1 MKQKETKTSY
11 LEGASLYA
19 LSSIISFGIM
29 IVTLPIYTRLLT
41 PEEFGIT
48 IVFVLFGKAVFG
60 FFHFS
65 LHDATYRYYF
75 DYKNQLKKFK
85 VLNSTNLFFLFFSF
99 LICYLLISFTSD
111 LFYKKIFDGQLN
123 KELISLSLISGYL
136 DYIFLYFMTL
146 LTAELKAK
154 QHSYLSILFI
164 SLNSAFS
171 IFFMSYYDLTYMG
184 RIYGIILSQFI
195 VAAILI
201 KICFHTLSLNFSIQ
215 MLKKSFKY
223 ALPYYP
229 IMLLGLSQNYLDK
242 TILSSSKGNA
252 SLAQYSIGIN
262 FSVIL
267 KTIMDAVSKT
277 WNAYMISTA
286 LINTKESKENIVEK
300 FYYMAVFFMTLG
312 VGIAY
317 FSEEAIKI
325 LTTKEYHV
333 AIWITPVYIYFYL
346 FAIVGYLTNM
356 QLSIAKKMQFLI
368 PGTIASAITNI
379 VLNFTLIP
387 IYGMIGAAIAAAITS
402 LVSQLFLFYYGM
414 KVFPLE
420 INKRKLLKLYGLLL
434 IFTLPVYFIYA
445 LEINFILKI
454 FIKLVAIYI
463 FVKLCFVNKYIDK
476 EFILILMRDYKY
488 LDKLTPIINKLF

>member
-1 MKQKETKTSY
+1 MKQKETKNSY
-11 LEGASLYA
+11 LSGAGLYVI
-19 LSSIISFGIM
+19 SSIISFGIM
-29 IVTLPIYTRLLT
+29 IITLPIYTRLLN
-41 PEEFGIT
+41 PKEYGIT
-48 IVFVLFGKAVFG
+48 LIFIIFGKLVTG

-65 LHDATYRYYF
+65 LHDATYRHYF
-75 DYKNQLKKFK
+75 DYKDHFQKFK
-85 VLNSTNLFFLFFSF
+85 ILNSTNLLFLFFSF
-99 LICYLLISFTSD
+99 IICHLLISFTAD
-111 LFYKKIFDGQLN
+111 LFYEKIFDGQLN
-123 KELISLSLISGYL
+123 KELISLSLLSAYL

-146 LTAELKAK
+146 LTAESKAK
-154 QHSYLSILFI
+154 QHSYLSILVI
-164 SLNSAFS
+164 SLSTVFS
-171 IFFMSYYDLTYMG
+171 IFFMTYYDLTYMG
-184 RIYGIILSQFI
+184 RIYGIILSQLMVCIII
-195 VAAILI
+195 V
-201 KICFHTLSLNFSIQ
+201 KICFHTISFQFSVK
-215 MLKKSFKY
+215 MLKKSLKY

-267 KTIMDAVSKT
+267 KTIMDAVSKS

-286 LINTKESKENIVEK
+286 LINTKESKKDIVDK

-333 AIWITPVYIYFYL
+333 AIWITPIYIYFYL

-356 QLSIAKKMQFLI
+356 QLSIAEKMKFLV
-368 PGTIASAITNI
+368 PGTIASGITNI
-379 VLNFTLIP
+379 TLNLLLIP
-387 IYGMIGAAIAAAITS
+387 IYGMIGGAIAAAFTS

-434 IFTLPVYFIYA
+434 VFTLPS
-445 LEINFILKI
+445 
-454 FIKLVAIYI
+454 
-463 FVKLCFVNKYIDK
+463 
-476 EFILILMRDYKY
+476 
-488 LDKLTPIINKLF
+488 

>member
-1 MKQKETKTSY
+1 M
-11 LEGASLYA
+11 A
-19 LSSIISFGIM
+19 SIISFGIM
-29 IVTLPIYTRLLT
+29 IITLPIYTRLLN

-48 IVFVLFGKAVFG
+48 IVFVLFGKFVCG

-65 LHDATYRYYF
+65 LHDSTYRYYF
-75 DYKNQLKKFK
+75 DYKNQFEKFK
-85 VLNSTNLFFLFFSF
+85 ILNTTNLLFLFFSF
-99 LICYLLISFTSD
+99 LICYLLIFFTAD
-111 LFYKKIFDGQLN
+111 LFYEKIFDGQLN
-123 KELISLSLISGYL
+123 KQLISLSLISGFL

-154 QHSYLSILFI
+154 QHTYLSILFI

-184 RIYGIILSQFI
+184 RVYGIILSQFI

-201 KICFHTLSLNFSIQ
+201 KICFHTISFQFSVK
-215 MLKKSFKY
+215 MLKMSFKY

-262 FSVIL
+262 FSSIL
-267 KTIMDAVSKT
+267 KTIMDAVSKS

-286 LINTKESKENIVEK
+286 LINTKESKKDIVEK

-333 AIWITPVYIYFYL
+333 AIWITPIYIYFYL

-356 QLSIAKKMQFLI
+356 QLSIAEKMKFLI
-368 PGTIASAITNI
+368 PGTVVSGIINIT
-379 VLNFTLIP
+379 LNLLLIP
-387 IYGMIGAAIAAAITS
+387 IYGMIGAAIAAASTS
-402 LVSQLFLFYYGM
+402 MVSQLFLFYYGM

-434 IFTLPVYFIYA
+434 VFTLPAYFIYA

-454 FIKLVAIYI
+454 FIKLFGVYM
-463 FVKLCFVNKYIDK
+463 FVKLCLINKFINK
-476 EFILILMRDYKY
+476 EFILIVMNDYKY
-488 LDKLTPIINKLF
+488 LNKLTPILNKIF

>member
-1 MKQKETKTSY
+1 M
-11 LEGASLYA
+11 A
-19 LSSIISFGIM
+19 SIISFGIM
-29 IVTLPIYTRLLT
+29 IITLPIYTRLLN

-48 IVFVLFGKAVFG
+48 IVFVLFGKFVCG

-65 LHDATYRYYF
+65 LHDSTYRYYF
-75 DYKNQLKKFK
+75 DYKNQFEKFK
-85 VLNSTNLFFLFFSF
+85 ILNTTNLLFLFFSF
-99 LICYLLISFTSD
+99 LICYLLIFFTTD
-111 LFYKKIFDGQLN
+111 LFYEKIFDGQLN
-123 KELISLSLISGYL
+123 KQLISLSLISGFL

-184 RIYGIILSQFI
+184 RVYGIILSQFI

-201 KICFHTLSLNFSIQ
+201 KICFHTISFQFSVK
-215 MLKKSFKY
+215 MLKMSFKY

-242 TILSSSKGNA
+242 TILSSSKGNE
-252 SLAQYSIGIN
+252 SLAQYTIGIN

-267 KTIMDAVSKT
+267 KSIMDAVSKS

-286 LINTKESKENIVEK
+286 LINTKESKKDIVEK

-333 AIWITPVYIYFYL
+333 AIWITPIYIYFYL

-356 QLSIAKKMQFLI
+356 QLSIAEKMKFLI
-368 PGTIASAITNI
+368 PGTIVSGIINIT
-379 VLNFTLIP
+379 LNLLLIP
-387 IYGMIGAAIAAAITS
+387 IYGMIGAAIAAAFTS
-402 LVSQLFLFYYGM
+402 MVSQLFLFYYGM

-420 INKRKLLKLYGLLL
+420 INKRKLLKLYGLLFV
-434 IFTLPVYFIYA
+434 FTLPAYFIYA
-445 LEINFILKI
+445 LEINFIYKI
-454 FIKLVAIYI
+454 FIKLFGVYM
-463 FVKLCFVNKYIDK
+463 FVKLCLINKFINK
-476 EFILILMRDYKY
+476 EFILIVMNDYKY
-488 LDKLTPIINKLF
+488 LNKLTPILNKIF

>member
-1 MKQKETKTSY
+1 MKQKETKNSY
-11 LEGASLYA
+11 LEGASLYV

-48 IVFVLFGKAVFG
+48 LIFIVFGKLVTG

-75 DYKNQLKKFK
+75 DYKDHFQKFK
-85 VLNSTNLFFLFFSF
+85 ILNSTNLLFLFFSF
-99 LICYLLISFTSD
+99 IICHLLISFTAD
-111 LFYKKIFDGQLN
+111 LFYEKIFDGQLN
-123 KELISLSLISGYL
+123 KELISLSLLSAYL

-146 LTAELKAK
+146 LTAESKAK

-164 SLNSAFS
+164 SLSTVFS
-171 IFFMSYYDLTYMG
+171 IFFMTYYDLTYMG
-184 RIYGIILSQFI
+184 RIYGIILSQLMVCI
-195 VAAILI
+195 ILA
-201 KICFHTLSLNFSIQ
+201 KICFYTLSFQFSVK
-215 MLKKSFKY
+215 MFKKSLKY

-229 IMLLGLSQNYLDK
+229 IMLLGLSQSYLDK

-252 SLAQYSIGIN
+252 SLAQYSIGIS
-262 FSVIL
+262 FSSIL
-267 KTIMDAVSKT
+267 KTIMDAVSKS

-286 LINTKESKENIVEK
+286 VLNTKESKKDIVEK
-300 FYYMAVFFMTLG
+300 FYYMAVFFMFLG

-317 FSEEAIKI
+317 FSEESIKI
-325 LTTKEYHV
+325 LTTKDYHV
-333 AIWITPVYIYFYL
+333 AIWITPIYIYFYL
-346 FAIVGYLTNM
+346 FGIVGYLTNM
-356 QLSIAKKMQFLI
+356 QVSIAKKMKFLI
-368 PGTIASAITNI
+368 PGTIASGITNI
-379 VLNFTLIP
+379 TLNLLLIP
-387 IYGMIGAAIAAAITS
+387 IYGMIGGAIAAAFTS

-434 IFTLPVYFIYA
+434 VFTLPVYFIYA

-454 FIKLVAIYI
+454 FLKLFGVYM
-463 FVKLCFVNKYIDK
+463 FVKLCFKNKFIDK
-476 EFILILMRDYKY
+476 EFILIIMKDYKY
-488 LDKLTPIINKLF
+488 LDKLSPILNKIF

>member
-1 MKQKETKTSY
+1 MY
-11 LEGASLYA
+11 V

-41 PEEFGIT
+41 PEEYGIT
-48 IVFVLFGKAVFG
+48 IVFVLFGKFASG

-75 DYKNQLKKFK
+75 DYKNEFKKFK
-85 VLNSTNLFFLFFSF
+85 VLNTTNLLFLFFSF
-99 LICYLLISFTSD
+99 LICYLLIFFTAD
-111 LFYKKIFDGQLN
+111 LFYEKIFDGQLN
-123 KELISLSLISGYL
+123 KELISLSLISGFL

-146 LTAELKAK
+146 LTAESKAK

-164 SLNSAFS
+164 SLNTLFS
-171 IFFMSYYDLTYMG
+171 IFFMTYYDLTYMG
-184 RIYGIILSQFI
+184 RIYGIILSQLMVCI
-195 VAAILI
+195 ILA
-201 KICFHTLSLNFSIQ
+201 KICFHTISFQFSVK
-215 MLKKSFKY
+215 MLKKSLKY

-242 TILSSSKGNA
+242 TILSTSKGNA

-262 FSVIL
+262 FSAIL
-267 KTIMDAVSKT
+267 KTIMDAVSKS

-286 LINTKESKENIVEK
+286 LINTKESKKDIVEK
-300 FYYMAVFFMTLG
+300 FYYMAVFFMFLG

-333 AIWITPVYIYFYL
+333 AIWITPIYIYFYL
-346 FAIVGYLTNM
+346 FGIVGYLTNM
-356 QLSIAKKMQFLI
+356 QLSIAEKMKFLI
-368 PGTIASAITNI
+368 PGTIASGITNI
-379 VLNFTLIP
+379 TLNLVLIP
-387 IYGMIGAAIAAAITS
+387 IYGMIGAAIAAAFTS

-420 INKRKLLKLYGLLL
+420 INKRKLLMLYGLVLV
-434 IFTLPVYFIYA
+434 FTLPAYFIYA
-445 LEINFILKI
+445 LEINFIYKI
-454 FIKLVAIYI
+454 IIKLFGVYMFIKL
-463 FVKLCFVNKYIDK
+463 CFINKFIDK
-476 EFILILMRDYKY
+476 EFILIVMNDHKHLNKF
-488 LDKLTPIINKLF
+488 TPILNKIF

>member
-1 MKQKETKTSY
+1 M
-11 LEGASLYA
+11 A
-19 LSSIISFGIM
+19 SIISFGIM
-29 IVTLPIYTRLLT
+29 IITLPIYTRLLN

-48 IVFVLFGKAVFG
+48 IVFVLFGKFVCG

-65 LHDATYRYYF
+65 LHDSTYRYYF
-75 DYKNQLKKFK
+75 DYKNQFEKFK
-85 VLNSTNLFFLFFSF
+85 ILNTTNLLFLFFSF
-99 LICYLLISFTSD
+99 LICYLLIFFTAD
-111 LFYKKIFDGQLN
+111 LFYEKIFDGQLN
-123 KELISLSLISGYL
+123 KQLISLSLISGFL

-154 QHSYLSILFI
+154 QHTYLSILFI

-184 RIYGIILSQFI
+184 RVYGIILSQFI

-201 KICFHTLSLNFSIQ
+201 KICFHTISFQFSVK
-215 MLKKSFKY
+215 MLKMSFKY

-242 TILSSSKGNA
+242 TILSSSKGNE
-252 SLAQYSIGIN
+252 SLAQYTIGIN

-267 KTIMDAVSKT
+267 KSIMDAVSKS

-286 LINTKESKENIVEK
+286 LINTKESKKDIVEK

-333 AIWITPVYIYFYL
+333 AIWITPIYIYFYL

-356 QLSIAKKMQFLI
+356 QLSIAEKMKFLI
-368 PGTIASAITNI
+368 PGTIVSGIINIT
-379 VLNFTLIP
+379 LNLLLIP
-387 IYGMIGAAIAAAITS
+387 IYGMIGAAIAAAFTS
-402 LVSQLFLFYYGM
+402 MVSQLFLFYYGM

-420 INKRKLLKLYGLLL
+420 INKRKLLKLYGLLFV
-434 IFTLPVYFIYA
+434 FTLPAYFIYA
-445 LEINFILKI
+445 LEINFIYKI
-454 FIKLVAIYI
+454 FIKLFGVYM
-463 FVKLCFVNKYIDK
+463 FVKLCLINKFINK
-476 EFILILMRDYKY
+476 EFILIVMNDYKY
-488 LDKLTPIINKLF
+488 LNKLTPILNKIF

>member
-1 MKQKETKTSY
+1 M
-11 LEGASLYA
+11 A
-19 LSSIISFGIM
+19 SIISFGIM
-29 IVTLPIYTRLLT
+29 IITLPIYTRLLN

-48 IVFVLFGKAVFG
+48 IVFVLFGKFVCG

-65 LHDATYRYYF
+65 LHDSTYRYYF
-75 DYKNQLKKFK
+75 DYKNQFEKFK
-85 VLNSTNLFFLFFSF
+85 ILNSTNLLFLFFSF
-99 LICYLLISFTSD
+99 LICYLLIFFTAD
-111 LFYKKIFDGQLN
+111 LFYEKIFDGQLN
-123 KELISLSLISGYL
+123 KQLISLSLISGFL

-154 QHSYLSILFI
+154 QYTYLSILFI

-184 RIYGIILSQFI
+184 RVYGIILSQFI

-201 KICFHTLSLNFSIQ
+201 KICFHTISFQFSVK
-215 MLKKSFKY
+215 MLKMSFKY

-242 TILSSSKGNA
+242 TILSSSKGNE
-252 SLAQYSIGIN
+252 SLAQYTIGIN

-267 KTIMDAVSKT
+267 KSIMDAVSKS

-286 LINTKESKENIVEK
+286 LINTKESKKDIVEK

-333 AIWITPVYIYFYL
+333 AIWITPIYIYFYL

-356 QLSIAKKMQFLI
+356 QLSIAEKMKFLI
-368 PGTIASAITNI
+368 PGTIVSGIINIT
-379 VLNFTLIP
+379 LNLLLIP
-387 IYGMIGAAIAAAITS
+387 IYGMIGAAIAAAFTS
-402 LVSQLFLFYYGM
+402 MVSQLFLFYYGM

-420 INKRKLLKLYGLLL
+420 INKRKLLKLYGLLFV
-434 IFTLPVYFIYA
+434 FTLPAYFIYA
-445 LEINFILKI
+445 LEINFIYKI
-454 FIKLVAIYI
+454 FIKLFGVYM
-463 FVKLCFVNKYIDK
+463 FVKLCLINKFINK
-476 EFILILMRDYKY
+476 EFILIVMNDYKY
-488 LDKLTPIINKLF
+488 LNKLTPILNKIF

>member
-1 MKQKETKTSY
+1 M
-11 LEGASLYA
+11 A
-19 LSSIISFGIM
+19 SIISFGIM
-29 IVTLPIYTRLLT
+29 IITLPIYTRLLN

-48 IVFVLFGKAVFG
+48 IVFVLFGKFVCG

-65 LHDATYRYYF
+65 LHDSTYRYYF
-75 DYKNQLKKFK
+75 DYKNQFEKFK
-85 VLNSTNLFFLFFSF
+85 ILNSTNLLFLFFSF
-99 LICYLLISFTSD
+99 LICYLLIFFTAD
-111 LFYKKIFDGQLN
+111 LFYEKIFDGQLN
-123 KELISLSLISGYL
+123 KQLISLSLISGFL

-154 QHSYLSILFI
+154 QHTYLSILFI

-184 RIYGIILSQFI
+184 RVYGIILSQFI

-201 KICFHTLSLNFSIQ
+201 KICFHTISFQFSVK
-215 MLKKSFKY
+215 MLKMSFKY

-242 TILSSSKGNA
+242 TILSSSKGNE
-252 SLAQYSIGIN
+252 SLAQYTIGIN

-267 KTIMDAVSKT
+267 KSIMDAVSKS

-286 LINTKESKENIVEK
+286 LINTKESKKDIVEK

-333 AIWITPVYIYFYL
+333 AIWITPIYIYFYL

-356 QLSIAKKMQFLI
+356 QLSIAEKMKFLI
-368 PGTIASAITNI
+368 PGTIVSGIINIT
-379 VLNFTLIP
+379 LNLLLIP
-387 IYGMIGAAIAAAITS
+387 IYGMIGAAIAAAFTS
-402 LVSQLFLFYYGM
+402 MVSQLFLFYYGM

-420 INKRKLLKLYGLLL
+420 INKRKLLKLYGLLFV
-434 IFTLPVYFIYA
+434 FTLPAYFIYA
-445 LEINFILKI
+445 LEINFIYKI
-454 FIKLVAIYI
+454 FIKLFGVYM
-463 FVKLCFVNKYIDK
+463 FVKLCLINKFINK
-476 EFILILMRDYKY
+476 EFILIVINDNKY
-488 LDKLTPIINKLF
+488 LNKLTPILNKIF

>member
-1 MKQKETKTSY
+1 LKHKETKNSY
-11 LEGASLYA
+11 LSGAGLYVI
-19 LSSIISFGIM
+19 SSIISFGIM
-29 IVTLPIYTRLLT
+29 IITLPIYTRLLT
-41 PEEFGIT
+41 PEEYGIT
-48 IVFVLFGKAVFG
+48 IVFVLFGKAICG

-65 LHDATYRYYF
+65 LHDASYRYYF
-75 DYKNQLKKFK
+75 DYKNQFTKFK
-85 VLNSTNLFFLFFSF
+85 VLNSTNLLFLFFSF
-99 LICYLLISFTSD
+99 LICYLLISFTAD
-111 LFYKKIFDGQLN
+111 LYYEKIFDGQLN
-123 KELISLSLISGYL
+123 KQLINLSLISGFL

-164 SLNSAFS
+164 SLNTALS
-171 IFFMSYYDLTYMG
+171 IFFMLYYDLTYMG
-184 RIYGIILSQFI
+184 RIYGIILSQLMVCI
-195 VAAILI
+195 ILV
-201 KICFHTLSLNFSIQ
+201 KICFHTISLSFSIQ

-262 FSVIL
+262 FSSIL
-267 KTIMDAVSKT
+267 KTIMDSVSKS

-286 LINTKESKENIVEK
+286 VLNTKESKKDIVEK
-300 FYYMAVFFMTLG
+300 FYYMAVFFMFLG

-333 AIWITPVYIYFYL
+333 AIWITPIYIYFYL

-356 QLSIAKKMQFLI
+356 QLSIAEKMKFLI
-368 PGTIASAITNI
+368 PGTIASGITNI
-379 VLNFTLIP
+379 TLNLLLIP
-387 IYGMIGAAIAAAITS
+387 IYGMIGGAIAAAFTS

-420 INKRKLLKLYGLLL
+420 INKIKLLKLYGLLL
-434 IFTLPVYFIYA
+434 VFTLPAYFLYA

-454 FIKLVAIYI
+454 FIKLFGVYM
-463 FVKLCFVNKYIDK
+463 FVKLCLINKFINK
-476 EFILILMRDYKY
+476 EFILIIMNDYKY
-488 LDKLTPIINKLF
+488 LNKLSPILNRIF

>member
-1 MKQKETKTSY
+1 M
-11 LEGASLYA
+11 A
-19 LSSIISFGIM
+19 SIISFGIM
-29 IVTLPIYTRLLT
+29 IITLPIYTRLLN

-48 IVFVLFGKAVFG
+48 IVFVLFGKFVCG

-65 LHDATYRYYF
+65 LHDSTYRYYF
-75 DYKNQLKKFK
+75 DYKNQFEKFK
-85 VLNSTNLFFLFFSF
+85 ILNTTNLLFLFFSF
-99 LICYLLISFTSD
+99 LICYLLIFFTAD
-111 LFYKKIFDGQLN
+111 LFYEKIFDGQLN
-123 KELISLSLISGYL
+123 KQLISLSLISGFL

-154 QHSYLSILFI
+154 QYTYLSILFI

-184 RIYGIILSQFI
+184 RVYGIILSQFI

-201 KICFHTLSLNFSIQ
+201 KICFHTISFQFSVK
-215 MLKKSFKY
+215 MLKMSFKY

-242 TILSSSKGNA
+242 TILSSSKGNE
-252 SLAQYSIGIN
+252 SLAQYTIGIN

-267 KTIMDAVSKT
+267 KSIMDAVSKS

-286 LINTKESKENIVEK
+286 LINTKESKKDIVEK

-333 AIWITPVYIYFYL
+333 AIWITPIYIYFYL

-356 QLSIAKKMQFLI
+356 QLSIAEKMKFLI
-368 PGTIASAITNI
+368 PGTIVSGIINIT
-379 VLNFTLIP
+379 LNLLLIP
-387 IYGMIGAAIAAAITS
+387 IYGMIGAAIAAAFTS
-402 LVSQLFLFYYGM
+402 MVSQLFLFYYGM

-420 INKRKLLKLYGLLL
+420 INKRKLLKLYGLLFV
-434 IFTLPVYFIYA
+434 FTLPAYFIYA
-445 LEINFILKI
+445 LEINFIYKI
-454 FIKLVAIYI
+454 FIKLFGVYM
-463 FVKLCFVNKYIDK
+463 FVKLCLINKFINK
-476 EFILILMRDYKY
+476 EFILIVMNDYKY
-488 LDKLTPIINKLF
+488 LNKLTPILNKIF

>member
-1 MKQKETKTSY
+1 LKQKETKNPH
-11 LEGASLYA
+11 LFGASLYVMA
-19 LSSIISFGIM
+19 SIISFGIM
-29 IVTLPIYTRLLT
+29 IITLPIYTRLLN

-48 IVFVLFGKAVFG
+48 IVFVLFGKFVCG

-65 LHDATYRYYF
+65 LHDSTYRYYF
-75 DYKNQLKKFK
+75 DYKNQFEKFK
-85 VLNSTNLFFLFFSF
+85 ILNSTNLLFLFFSF
-99 LICYLLISFTSD
+99 LICYLLIFFTTD
-111 LFYKKIFDGQLN
+111 LFYEKIFDGQLN
-123 KELISLSLISGYL
+123 KQLISLSLISGFL

-154 QHSYLSILFI
+154 QHTYLSILFI

-184 RIYGIILSQFI
+184 RVYGIILSQFI

-201 KICFHTLSLNFSIQ
+201 KICFHTISFQFSVK
-215 MLKKSFKY
+215 MLKMSFKY

-242 TILSSSKGNA
+242 TILSSSKGNE
-252 SLAQYSIGIN
+252 SLAQYTIGIN

-267 KTIMDAVSKT
+267 KSIMDAVSKS

-286 LINTKESKENIVEK
+286 LINTKESKKDIVEK

-333 AIWITPVYIYFYL
+333 AIWITPIYIYFYL

-356 QLSIAKKMQFLI
+356 QLSIAEKMKFLI
-368 PGTIASAITNI
+368 PGTIVSGIINIT
-379 VLNFTLIP
+379 LNLLLIP
-387 IYGMIGAAIAAAITS
+387 IYGMIGAAIAAAFTS
-402 LVSQLFLFYYGM
+402 MVSQLFLFYYGM

-420 INKRKLLKLYGLLL
+420 INKRKLLKLYGLLFV
-434 IFTLPVYFIYA
+434 FTLPAYFIYA
-445 LEINFILKI
+445 LEINFIYKI
-454 FIKLVAIYI
+454 FIKLFGVYM
-463 FVKLCFVNKYIDK
+463 FVKLCLINKFINK
-476 EFILILMRDYKY
+476 EFILIVMNDYKY
-488 LDKLTPIINKLF
+488 LNKLTPILNKIF